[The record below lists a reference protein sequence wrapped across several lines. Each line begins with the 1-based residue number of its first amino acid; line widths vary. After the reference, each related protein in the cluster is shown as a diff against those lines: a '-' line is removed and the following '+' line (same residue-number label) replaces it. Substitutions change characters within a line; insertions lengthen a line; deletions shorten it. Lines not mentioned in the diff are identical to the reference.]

1 MRPRQRARRASRQ
14 RRLTLGFLLLGQVA
28 RARAAAVAAIAA
40 TVSAC
45 VIGGV
50 AGRRHQPRNQLFAQ
64 RVRVGE

>member
-1 MRPRQRARRASRQ
+1 MAPPPALSAEEAAAR
-14 RRLTLGFLLLGQVA
+14 A
-28 RARAAAVAAIAA
+28 RARAAAVDAVAA

-50 AGRRHQPRNQLFAQ
+50 AGRRHQPRNKLFAQ